1 MESARAAPAAAPA
14 AMPEAVAIQWPPK
27 PKAQPGAAAAAAST
41 EAHALRAAM
50 LAGCEPG
57 PDAVLRAAAKTARAD
72 PRAMVSHLLAL
83 RAATDVV
90 NFFGRAPHTRSAHE
104 AAAAVYALQMLGAYT
119 AAPGAKKPGVAV
131 HVYAAAVDEL
141 VAAACNVAQEPW
153 ATPLAAVC
161 GALADEALY
170 ATAGAID
177 ASRFAADAEYQRE
190 VLDALAGRGDAA
202 GLDTGVSLARRHGV
216 DPWPV
221 YMAHLR
227 HALVSGD
234 TDTDTGGLGLGLD
247 AAVRRTQAGVMQ
259 RPGDAARAVG
269 EVLAQT
275 AGTDLARRAACHAIL
290 AEALAGQ
297 GDSSGAQRNGM
308 AWRGVAPSPER
319 QRIAGIAGI
328 VGSIAGW
335 RVSCVCAESLAGAL
349 RQLRDARVVVD
360 VGEMGADADGNDA
373 GETAARAVGPG
384 TSTEATHALGKVVRL
399 LHGADAEQA
408 FYGTVA
414 MRRVQ
419 DAQDGG
425 DAAWEAAYVR
435 VKGECMPHMAPEDT
449 ALLVTTLVGVYG
461 MAWHGMACGTS

>member
-1 MESARAAPAAAPA
+1 
-14 AMPEAVAIQWPPK
+14 MPETVAIQWPPK
-27 PKAQPGAAAAAAST
+27 PKAQPGAATT
-41 EAHALRAAM
+41 EAQALRAAM

-57 PDAVLRAAAKTARAD
+57 PDAILRAAAKTACAD

-83 RAATDVV
+83 RAATDVMH
-90 NFFGRAPHTRSAHE
+90 FFGRAPHTRSAHE
-104 AAAAVYALQMLGAYT
+104 VAAAVYALQMLGAYT
-119 AAPGAKKPGVAV
+119 AAPRAKKPGLAV
-131 HVYAAAVDEL
+131 HVYAATVDEL
-141 VAAACNVAQEPW
+141 VAAACRLAQEPW

-202 GLDTGVSLARRHGV
+202 GLDTGVTLARRHGV

-227 HALVSGD
+227 HALGSAD
-234 TDTDTGGLGLGLD
+234 MDTDTGGLA
-247 AAVRRTQAGVMQ
+247 AAVRRTQAVVMQ

-308 AWRGVAPSPER
+308 ARRGVAWRLPR
-319 QRIAGIAGI
+319 NVGIAGR
-328 VGSIAGW
+328 VVSIAGW
-335 RVSCVCAESLAGAL
+335 RVSCVCAENLAGAL

-360 VGEMGADADGNDA
+360 VGEIGADADGNDA
-373 GETAARAVGPG
+373 GETAARAVGSG
-384 TSTEATHALGKVVRL
+384 TSTEATHALGEVVRL
-399 LHGADAEQA
+399 LHGTDAEQA
-408 FYGTVA
+408 FYSTVA
-414 MRRVQ
+414 LRRVH

-435 VKGECMPHMAPEDT
+435 MKDECMPHMASEDT

-461 MAWHGMACGTS
+461 MTWHGMACGTG